1 MDSGRTRVGPRPT
14 TRVAVR
20 LGLGR
25 CRSFGP
31 NGGLN
36 SAESEFASQS
46 AGLGLSVSQGPAVD
60 RVSQL
65 SLTRTPSAARTDR
78 LHHDSETFKLAK
90 AGTASG
96 LLGQRVT
103 PCLCESDPAQVTDYE
118 CCASRMTDPETRFG
132 ASSAIVGMLVCLRAA
147 SALRLCALVGVSY
160 APLQ

>member
-1 MDSGRTRVGPRPT
+1 M
-14 TRVAVR
+14 AK
-20 LGLGR
+20 
-25 CRSFGP
+25 
-31 NGGLN
+31 
-36 SAESEFASQS
+36 SEFASQS

-78 LHHDSETFKLAK
+78 LNHESETFKLAK
-90 AGTASG
+90 SGTASG
-96 LLGQRVT
+96 LQGQRVRVT
-103 PCLCESDPAQVTDYE
+103 PRLCESDLAQVTDSE
-118 CCASRMTDPETRFG
+118 CCASRKTDPETRFG